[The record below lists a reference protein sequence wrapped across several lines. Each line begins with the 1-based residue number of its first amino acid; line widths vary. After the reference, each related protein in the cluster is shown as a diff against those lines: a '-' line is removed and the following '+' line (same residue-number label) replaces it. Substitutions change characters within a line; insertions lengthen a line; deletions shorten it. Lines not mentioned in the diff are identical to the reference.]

1 LTVAGSDEEVELAT
15 GDDRDRLLEELR
27 LTRLELAKARQDLEA
42 ESEKVGRL
50 RRAKAKADR
59 EADILAKA
67 LSDALVRHTRLRLK
81 SSRRARLADRALPSP
96 SEWTQVLLLRQSQ
109 YFWPG
114 WYLRNN
120 PDVAEAGIEPALHFL
135 RNGFRENRDPS
146 PNFVLRKYLRSHQEL
161 VGMGVNPLL
170 HAIEQGDAPP
180 VKHKRKKLHS

>member
-1 LTVAGSDEEVELAT
+1 MSVAGSHEEVELET
-15 GDDRDRLLEELR
+15 GDDRDKLLEELR

-59 EADILAKA
+59 EADMLAKA
-67 LSDALVRHTRLRLK
+67 LSDALVRHTRIRLK
-81 SSRRARLADRALPSP
+81 SRRIRFVDRALPSP
-96 SEWTQVLLLRQSQ
+96 TEWTPVHLLRQSQ

-114 WYLRNN
+114 WYLRKNL
-120 PDVAEAGIEPALHFL
+120 DVAEAGIEPALHFL

-146 PNFVLRKYLRSHQEL
+146 PNFGLRKYLRSHQEL
-161 VGMGVNPLL
+161 VGKGVNPLL

>member
-1 LTVAGSDEEVELAT
+1 M
-15 GDDRDRLLEELR
+15 
-27 LTRLELAKARQDLEA
+27 
-42 ESEKVGRL
+42 
-50 RRAKAKADR
+50 
-59 EADILAKA
+59 
-67 LSDALVRHTRLRLK
+67 
-81 SSRRARLADRALPSP
+81 
-96 SEWTQVLLLRQSQ
+96 LLLRQSQ